1 MIPRSDM
8 RVTASRGKRRKESTN
23 HITHKNII
31 ASNFAKS
38 GGNRCYGAA
47 FEEEVVGCVCG
58 LDRDSPTSGS
68 ARIITSSLSIPTALV
83 SLGICRDSWTPTAT
97 LWASPLGLRCWAS
110 TWCQISSNWLA
121 RAGVLHEISL
131 LDLYDLAVNAIDG
144 RDGEQVRLPRSLAGS
159 FETAQMDQLH
169 TCVKSTSGGLAPP
182 PRSRCVCEVLMTSFH
197 ALR

>member
-1 MIPRSDM
+1 MDADSD
-8 RVTASRGKRRKESTN
+8 TLGLAS
-23 HITHKNII
+23 
-31 ASNFAKS
+31 
-38 GGNRCYGAA
+38 
-47 FEEEVVGCVCG
+47 G
-58 LDRDSPTSGS
+58 L
-68 ARIITSSLSIPTALV
+68 AM
-83 SLGICRDSWTPTAT
+83 LGIYVVSD
-97 LWASPLGLRCWAS
+97 LVE
-110 TWCQISSNWLA
+110 LA